1 LIAIFFCSPEVKI
14 KGARILSARLSL
26 RGMFQMPSEAGIAGG
41 DGFVEGVCVG
51 AGFATECPIDV
62 AQDFVAHG
70 VSGLWGLAGQFTYT

>member
-1 LIAIFFCSPEVKI
+1 M
-14 KGARILSARLSL
+14 SARLSL

-41 DGFVEGVCVG
+41 DGFVEGVGVG

-70 VSGLWGLAGQFTYT
+70 GAGLWGLAGQFTYT